1 MVAFLT
7 IWVSFS
13 IEIFIFID
21 IEQLTSSHSTLAL
34 GASASAPPRPSS
46 RKTSQNA
53 INYGFTADDFFSAGF
68 DVDKSAGTPLSHSVS
83 VSQRAYPPS
92 RDLSLK
98 QQCATTSAS
107 QTVHQE
113 LESVRLLRSNGLQ
126 DEILLGKLGS
136 LDLEVLRSLTAQ
148 QLAAEGIT
156 GDEQQTVLRI
166 IKQI

>member
-98 QQCATTSAS
+98 QTTSAS
-107 QTVHQE
+107 QTVHQ
-113 LESVRLLRSNGLQ
+113 ESVRLLRSNGLQ